1 MSERIGPSALIL
13 SPTREL
19 ALQIEKEVRKFSY
32 KGIKRF
38 VVHVLV
44 LGLITCTYTSAV
56 TICTCTC
63 ICSVQMCLCNMIF
76 VNMYARGKNIPVPVP
91 YSRKFLVGAKF

>member
-44 LGLITCTYTSAV
+44 HGLITYTCRY
-56 TICTCTC
+56 TFTCNYC
-63 ICSVQMCLCNMIF
+63 IEVVIINHFTDKVQ
-76 VNMYARGKNIPVPVP
+76 
-91 YSRKFLVGAKF
+91 